1 MIDLNKVRALLSSAT
16 PGPWVSDTSEA
27 TMNDRNCWWFR
38 RDVRPQEPAIF
49 HAVMSSADASLIASA
64 PQWLAELCDEV
75 EELRAGHQ
83 PACDMRHAKP
93 YDFAWCETH
102 DTTFPLG
109 EKCKFDGRVA
119 WEVYSDEADEQ
130 RRLKVMAEMT
140 LHQVRE
146 LAERWLER
154 WAQGATN
161 TAPYEA
167 MNAILATMNK
177 GGDDESCF

>member
-1 MIDLNKVRALLSSAT
+1 M
-16 PGPWVSDTSEA
+16 
-27 TMNDRNCWWFR
+27 
-38 RDVRPQEPAIF
+38 
-49 HAVMSSADASLIASA
+49 
-64 PQWLAELCDEV
+64 
-75 EELRAGHQ
+75 
-83 PACDMRHAKP
+83 
-93 YDFAWCETH
+93 
-102 DTTFPLG
+102 
-109 EKCKFDGRVA
+109 A

-167 MNAILATMNK
+167 MNAILATMNR
-177 GGDDESCF
+177 GGDDDRF